1 MDLAKEFGTDPDKE
15 DRGVWHVIR
24 GGKFLLRRINNPEW
38 RKRVFKQ
45 ARQSRGRRR
54 SEEQDDLTI
63 DLLTNTV
70 VLDWDSDPESP
81 TCVMERGKPLPFSKV
96 ECKNVLIKFPDLM
109 DEIVE
114 RASDIEAYQSE
125 LDEEIEKNSETS

>member
-70 VLDWDSDPESP
+70 VLD
-81 TCVMERGKPLPFSKV
+81 
-96 ECKNVLIKFPDLM
+96 
-109 DEIVE
+109 EIVE

>member
-1 MDLAKEFGTDPDKE
+1 MDLSKEFGTDPDKT
-15 DRGVWHVIR
+15 DRGVWHAIR
-24 GGKFLLRRINNPEW
+24 GGQFLLRRINNPEW

-63 DLLTNTV
+63 DLLVNTV
-70 VLDWDSDPESP
+70 ILDWKEIE
-81 TCVMERGKPLPFSKV
+81 ERGEPLPFSKI
-96 ECKNVLIKFPDLM
+96 ECKNILIKFPDLM

-114 RASDIEAYQSE
+114 RASDIEAYQADI
-125 LDEEIEKNSETS
+125 DEEIEKNSETS